1 MLYNIKWGIITMK
14 KIYYR
19 YGTMF
24 SGKSLNLISAYHT
37 YKHNKKNVLVIKP
50 SIDTRDANVIKSRMS
65 SLTVDCV
72 TFSKE
77 DKLQD
82 VITEEIRNTEIMPD
96 ILLIDEVQ
104 FCTPEQIDELHT
116 ISEMFPIMCY
126 GLKTSYTGAIFP
138 SIVKLMAIAEDSSEI
153 KTTCSMCNKKATHNL
168 LIRDGRPIYEG
179 AYINIEDNSSND
191 KYYAVCREHFFNPVF

>member
-1 MLYNIKWGIITMK
+1 MK